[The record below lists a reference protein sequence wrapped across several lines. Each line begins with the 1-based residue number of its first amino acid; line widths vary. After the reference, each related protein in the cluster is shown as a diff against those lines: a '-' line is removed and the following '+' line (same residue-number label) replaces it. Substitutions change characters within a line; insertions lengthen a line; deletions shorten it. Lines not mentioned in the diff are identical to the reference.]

1 MMFFLSSAFDETYS
15 QVTDSDWLHDTRNN
29 DIKKM
34 SRHLIELNS
43 ARHRIESQSRKNE
56 YQIIHKQSEF
66 Q

>member
-56 YQIIHKQSEF
+56 YQIVHKQSDF